1 MAIGNAKAM
10 IDEGAWQTFPQP
22 HLPKSYNEYIP
33 MYRIGFEYQGF
44 RFLGEYLKDK
54 SSNEH
59 IWFIYPKYD
68 EFKDGTL
75 IFSDTVKQSK
85 YYQRNIYDITINND
99 RLKNLLST
107 FRESNVF
114 YSDDLCGTDFKQ
126 AIDFKIR
133 L

>member
-1 MAIGNAKAM
+1 MAIGNAKTM

-22 HLPKSYNEYIP
+22 HLPKSKKNYKV

-44 RFLGEYLKDK
+44 RFLGEYLKDLK
-54 SSNEH
+54 SSEC

-68 EFKDGTL
+68 DFKKGTI
-75 IFSDTVKQSK
+75 IFSDTVKQSI
-85 YYQRNIYDITINND
+85 YYQRNIYDLTF
-99 RLKNLLST
+99 KNENLSNLFST
-107 FRESNVF
+107 FREANIF

-126 AIDFKIR
+126 CIDFKIR